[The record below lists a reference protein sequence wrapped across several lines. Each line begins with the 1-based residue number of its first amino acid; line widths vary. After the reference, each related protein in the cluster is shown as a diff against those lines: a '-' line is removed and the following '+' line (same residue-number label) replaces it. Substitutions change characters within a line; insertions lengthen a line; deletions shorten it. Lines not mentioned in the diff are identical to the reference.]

1 MNTHEFMDA
10 YQALEHKLYAF
21 AMKLTRNSADADDLM
36 QETAVRAYSNRDKF
50 QMGTN
55 FKSWTTTIMRNTFIN
70 RYRMQRRRNLVDGP
84 LEDHTY
90 AVESTTV
97 SNGSESVIMME
108 ELRKILDQI
117 KPKYR
122 IPFLM
127 HYQGYEYQEIAKEMN
142 IPIGTVKSRL
152 YTARQQLT
160 KLIRANYQEDRLMRA

>member
-1 MNTHEFMDA
+1 MNTREFLDA
-10 YQALEHKLYAF
+10 YQGLEHKLYAF

-70 RYRMQRRRNLVDGP
+70 RYRMKRRRNLVDGP

-90 AVESTTV
+90 AIESNTV
-97 SNGSESVIMME
+97 SNGSESVMMMQ

-160 KLIRANYQEDRLMRA
+160 KLIQANYQEERLMRA